1 MLVKSSCWVL
11 IPCRFNVKLK
21 DTCFRRHEMAE
32 FYKLK
37 VADIYKE
44 TEDTSVITFDMPS
57 DLQKVFKFRQG
68 QHLTL
73 KADINGEDL
82 RRSYS
87 LCSSPN
93 DSQWKVAVKL
103 IPGGKFSSFINSEL
117 KAGDFIEVM
126 SPSGTFGVEVNAE
139 KPKNYIFFA
148 AGSGITPVLSM
159 IKAHL
164 QSEPNSTCKLFYVNK
179 TAKSIIFKEELEQLR
194 NTYFGRL
201 EIYYFLTKERR
212 DIELFNGR
220 FDDEKMQV
228 LTKTFIDIPDTSE
241 VFLCGPEK
249 MVNYVSDYL
258 ITAGLPKDL
267 VHFELFVTGLSDE
280 DIKRAERLAKQNVEG
295 IEITIVD
302 GGKEFSF
309 TMTKEYDNILD
320 AALGAGADLPFAC
333 KGGVCSTCK
342 CKVIEGAVEMKINYA
357 LDDKEVSQNLVL
369 SCQSVPTTEKVVVD
383 FDV

>member
-1 MLVKSSCWVL
+1 
-11 IPCRFNVKLK
+11 
-21 DTCFRRHEMAE
+21 MAE
-32 FYKLK
+32 FHNL
-37 VADIYKE
+37 VVEDIYKE
-44 TEDTSVITFDMPS
+44 TEDTSVITFAIP
-57 DLQKVFKFRQG
+57 DLLKETFAFRHG

-73 KADINGEDL
+73 KADINGEDV

-87 LCSSPN
+87 LCSSPLE
-93 DSQWKVAVKL
+93 DKWQVAVKQ
-103 IPGGKFSSFINSEL
+103 IPGGKFSTFINESL
-117 KAGDFIEVM
+117 QSGDKIEVM
-126 SPSGTFGVEVNAE
+126 APSGTFGVETNSE
-139 KPKNYIFFA
+139 FSKNYLFFA

-164 QSEPNSTCKLFYVNK
+164 KAEPNSTCKLFYVNK

-201 EIYYFLTKERR
+201 EIYYFLTKEKR

-220 FDDEKMQV
+220 FDDEKMQI

-241 VFLCGPEK
+241 VFLCGPEQ
-249 MVNYVSDYL
+249 MVKFVSDYL
-258 ITAGLPKDL
+258 VNAGLPKEL
-267 VHFELFVTGLSDE
+267 VHFELFVTGLSEE
-280 DIKRAERLAKQNVEG
+280 DIKRAERLAQQNVEG
-295 IEITIVD
+295 TEVVIVD
-302 GGKEFSF
+302 GGKEFLF

-342 CKVIEGAVEMKINYA
+342 CEVKEGSVEMKINYA

-369 SCQSVPTTEKVVVD
+369 SCQAVPTTEKVVVD

>member
-1 MLVKSSCWVL
+1 
-11 IPCRFNVKLK
+11 
-21 DTCFRRHEMAE
+21 MAD
-32 FYKLK
+32 FYTLK
-37 VADIYKE
+37 VSNIYKE
-44 TEDTSVITFDMPS
+44 TTDTSVVTFDVPS
-57 DLQKVFKFRQG
+57 ELHDAFKFRQG

-73 KADINGEDL
+73 KADINGEDV

-93 DSQWKVAVKL
+93 DQEWKVAIKL
-103 IPGGKFSSFINSEL
+103 IPGGKFSTFVNNEL
-117 KAGDFIEVM
+117 QTGDELEVM
-126 SPSGTFGVEVNAE
+126 QPSGTFGVKCNYE
-139 KPKNYIFFA
+139 KAKNYLFFS
-148 AGSGITPVLSM
+148 AGSGITPIMSM
-159 IKAHL
+159 IKMHL
-164 QSEPNSTCKLFYVNK
+164 AEEPNATCKLFYVNK

-201 EIYYFLTKERR
+201 EIYYFLTEERR
-212 DIELFNGR
+212 DIDLFNGR
-220 FDDEKMQV
+220 FDDDKMRV

-241 VFLCGPEK
+241 VFLCGPEL
-249 MVNYVSDYL
+249 MVNYVSNYL
-258 ITAGLPKDL
+258 IEAGLPKHL

-295 IEITIVD
+295 IKVTIID
-302 GGKEFSF
+302 GGKEFLF

-342 CKVIEGAVEMKINYA
+342 CQVNYGDVEMKVNYA
-357 LDDKEVSQNLVL
+357 LEDKEVAQNFVL
-369 SCQSVPTTEKVVVD
+369 SCQAVPTTEKVVLD

>member
-1 MLVKSSCWVL
+1 
-11 IPCRFNVKLK
+11 
-21 DTCFRRHEMAE
+21 MAE
-32 FYKLK
+32 FHNLK

-44 TEDTSVITFDMPS
+44 TEDTSVVTFEIPLE
-57 DLQKVFKFRQG
+57 LQEAFKFRQG

-73 KADINGEDL
+73 KTDINGEDV

-87 LCSSPN
+87 LCSSPFEH
-93 DSQWKVAVKL
+93 QWKVAVKL
-103 IPGGKFSSFINSEL
+103 IPGGKFSTFINEKL
-117 KAGDFIEVM
+117 KTGDQLEVM
-126 SPSGTFGVEVNAE
+126 APSGTFGVSV
-139 KPKNYIFFA
+139 KPEERKNYLFFA

-159 IKAHL
+159 IKTHL
-164 QSEPNSTCKLFYVNK
+164 KTEPNSTCKLFYVNK

-212 DIELFNGR
+212 DIDLFNGR

-249 MVNYVSDYL
+249 MVNYVSEYL
-258 ITAGLPKDL
+258 INEGLQKEL

-280 DIKRAERLAKQNVEG
+280 DIKRAERLAQQNVEG
-295 IEITIVD
+295 IEVTIVD
-302 GGKEFSF
+302 GGKEFEF

-342 CKVIEGAVEMKINYA
+342 CEVVEGAVEMKINYA
-357 LDDKEVSQNLVL
+357 LDEKEVSQNLVL
-369 SCQSVPTTEKVVVD
+369 SCQAVPTTEKVVVD

>member
-1 MLVKSSCWVL
+1 
-11 IPCRFNVKLK
+11 
-21 DTCFRRHEMAE
+21 MAE
-32 FYKLK
+32 FHNLK

-44 TEDTSVITFDMPS
+44 TEDTSVVTFEVPS
-57 DLQKVFKFRQG
+57 ELQDAFKFRQG

-73 KADINGEDL
+73 KADIGGEDI

-87 LCSSPN
+87 LCSSPLDN
-93 DSQWKVAVKL
+93 QWKVAVKL
-103 IPGGKFSSFINSEL
+103 IPNGKFSTYVNDEL
-117 KAGDFIEVM
+117 KTGDQLEVM
-126 SPSGTFGVEVNAE
+126 SPSGNFGVEINAE
-139 KPKNYIFFA
+139 KAKNYLFFA
-148 AGSGITPVLSM
+148 AGSGVTPVLSM
-159 IKAHL
+159 VKTHLKA
-164 QSEPNSTCKLFYVNK
+164 EPNSTCKLFYVNK

-194 NTYFGRL
+194 NAYFGRF

-249 MVNYVSDYL
+249 MVNYVSEYL
-258 ITAGLPKDL
+258 INAGLPKEL
-267 VHFELFVTGLSDE
+267 VHYELFVTGLSDE

-295 IEITIVD
+295 VEVTIVD

-309 TMTKEYDNILD
+309 TMTKDYDNILD

-342 CKVIEGAVEMKINYA
+342 CEVKEGAVEMKVNYA
-357 LDDKEVSQNLVL
+357 LSDKEVSQNLVL
-369 SCQSVPTTEKVVVD
+369 SCQAVPITDKVVVD

>member
-1 MLVKSSCWVL
+1 
-11 IPCRFNVKLK
+11 
-21 DTCFRRHEMAE
+21 MAQ

-37 VADIYKE
+37 IKDIYKE
-44 TEDTSVITFDMPS
+44 TEDTSVITFEVPS
-57 DLQKVFKFRQG
+57 ELHSAFKFRQG

-73 KADINGEDL
+73 KADINGEDV

-87 LCSSPN
+87 LCSSPS
-93 DSQWKVAVKL
+93 DGQWKVAVKL
-103 IPGGKFSSFINSEL
+103 IPGGKFSTYINDEL
-117 KAGDFIEVM
+117 KTGDQLEVM

-139 KPKNYIFFA
+139 KAKNYLFFA
-148 AGSGITPVLSM
+148 AGSGVTPVLSM
-159 IKAHL
+159 VKAHL
-164 QSEPNSTCKLFYVNK
+164 QAEPNSTCKLFYVNK

-194 NTYFGRL
+194 NTYFGRF

-249 MVNYVSDYL
+249 MVNYVSEYL
-258 ITAGLPKDL
+258 INAGLPKEL

-280 DIKRAERLAKQNVEG
+280 DIKRAERLAQQNVEG
-295 IEITIVD
+295 VEVTIVD
-302 GGKEFSF
+302 GGKEFVF

-342 CKVIEGAVEMKINYA
+342 CQVIDGAVEMKINYA
-357 LDDKEVSQNLVL
+357 LDEKEVSQNLVL
-369 SCQSVPTTEKVVVD
+369 SCQAVPTTEKVVVD

>member
-1 MLVKSSCWVL
+1 
-11 IPCRFNVKLK
+11 
-21 DTCFRRHEMAE
+21 MAE
-32 FYKLK
+32 FHNLK
-37 VADIYKE
+37 VVDIYKE
-44 TEDTSVITFDMPS
+44 TEDTSVVTFEIPTELHDAFM
-57 DLQKVFKFRQG
+57 FRQG

-73 KADINGEDL
+73 KADIDGEDV

-87 LCSSPN
+87 LCSSPIEN
-93 DSQWKVAVKL
+93 QWKVAVKL
-103 IPGGKFSSFINSEL
+103 IPGGKFSTFINDIL
-117 KAGDFIEVM
+117 KTGDRLDVM
-126 SPSGTFGVEVNAE
+126 TPSGTFGVSV
-139 KPKNYIFFA
+139 KPEAQKNYLFFA

-159 IKAHL
+159 IKTHL
-164 QSEPNSTCKLFYVNK
+164 KAEPNSTCKLFYVNK

-220 FDDEKMQV
+220 FDDEKMRV

-241 VFLCGPEK
+241 VFLCGPEQ
-249 MVNYVSDYL
+249 MVNFVSEYL
-258 ITAGLPKDL
+258 INAGLSKEL
-267 VHFELFVTGLSDE
+267 VHFELFVKGLSEE
-280 DIKRAERLAKQNVEG
+280 DLKRVERLAQQNIEG

-302 GGKEFSF
+302 GGKEFAF

-342 CKVIEGAVEMKINYA
+342 CRVVEGEVEMKINYA
-357 LDDKEVSQNLVL
+357 LDEKEVSQQLVL
-369 SCQSVPTTEKVVVD
+369 SCQAVPKTEKVVVD

>member
-1 MLVKSSCWVL
+1 
-11 IPCRFNVKLK
+11 
-21 DTCFRRHEMAE
+21 MAD
-32 FYKLK
+32 FYNIK

-44 TEDTSVITFDMPS
+44 TEDTSVVTFEIPS
-57 DLQKVFKFRQG
+57 ELHHEFKFRQG

-73 KADINGEDL
+73 KAIIDGEDV

-87 LCSSPN
+87 LCSSPL
-93 DSQWKVAVKL
+93 DHKWQVAVKQ
-103 IPGGKFSSFINSEL
+103 IPEGKFSTYINEYL
-117 KAGDFIEVM
+117 KAGDDIEVM
-126 SPSGTFGVEVNAE
+126 APSGTFGVEVNNE
-139 KPKNYIFFA
+139 KPKNYLFFA
-148 AGSGITPVLSM
+148 AGSGVTPVLSM
-159 IKAHL
+159 VKTHL
-164 QSEPNSTCKLFYVNK
+164 ASETNATCKLFYVNK

-194 NTYFGRL
+194 NAYFGRL

-212 DIELFNGR
+212 DIALFNGR

-249 MVNYVSDYL
+249 MVNYVSEYL
-258 ITAGLPKDL
+258 VKSGLPKEL
-267 VHFELFVTGLSDE
+267 IHFELFVKGLSEE
-280 DIKRAERLAKQNVEG
+280 DIQRAERLSQQNVEG
-295 IEITIVD
+295 IEVTIVD

-309 TMTKEYDNILD
+309 TMTKDYDNILD

-342 CKVIEGAVEMKINYA
+342 CRVIDGSVEMKINYA
-357 LDDKEVSQNLVL
+357 LDEKEVAQNLVL
-369 SCQSVPTTEKVVVD
+369 SCQAVPTTEKVVVD

>member
-1 MLVKSSCWVL
+1 
-11 IPCRFNVKLK
+11 
-21 DTCFRRHEMAE
+21 MAE
-32 FYKLK
+32 FHSLK
-37 VADIYKE
+37 IADIYKE
-44 TEDTSVITFDMPS
+44 TEDTSVVTFEVPLALRDA
-57 DLQKVFKFRQG
+57 FKFRQG

-73 KADINGEDL
+73 KADINDEDV

-87 LCSSPN
+87 LCSCPTEN
-93 DSQWKVAVKL
+93 KWQVAVKQ
-103 IPGGKFSSFINSEL
+103 IPGGKFSTYINESVQP
-117 KAGDFIEVM
+117 GDQLEVLA
-126 SPSGTFGVEVNAE
+126 PSGTFGVSV
-139 KPKNYIFFA
+139 KPEASKNYLFFA

-164 QSEPNSTCKLFYVNK
+164 KSEPNSTCKLFYVNK

-220 FDDEKMQV
+220 FDDDKMKV

-241 VFLCGPEK
+241 VFLCGPEN
-249 MVNYVSDYL
+249 MVNYVSEYL
-258 ITAGLPKDL
+258 INAGLSKEL
-267 VHFELFVTGLSDE
+267 VHFELFVTGLSEE
-280 DIKRAERLAKQNVEG
+280 DIKRAERLAQQNVEG
-295 IEITIVD
+295 TEVTIVD
-302 GGKEFSF
+302 GGKEFAF

-342 CKVIEGAVEMKINYA
+342 CKVKEGSVEMKINYA

-369 SCQSVPTTEKVVVD
+369 SCQAVPTSDKVVVD

>member
-1 MLVKSSCWVL
+1 
-11 IPCRFNVKLK
+11 
-21 DTCFRRHEMAE
+21 MAE
-32 FYKLK
+32 FHNLK
-37 VADIYKE
+37 VAEIYKE
-44 TEDTSVITFDMPS
+44 TEDTSVVTFHVPEY
-57 DLQKVFKFRQG
+57 LQDAFKFTQG

-73 KADINGEDL
+73 KTDINGEDV

-87 LCSSPN
+87 LCSSPLDN
-93 DSQWKVAVKL
+93 KWQVAVKL
-103 IPGGKFSSFINSEL
+103 IPGGKFSTYINETL
-117 KAGDFIEVM
+117 ATGDTLEVM
-126 SPSGTFGVEVNAE
+126 APSGKFGVEA
-139 KPKNYIFFA
+139 KPNESKNYLFFA

-159 IKAHL
+159 VKAHL
-164 QSEPNSTCKLFYVNK
+164 AQEPNATCKLFYVNK

-194 NTYFGRL
+194 NKYFGRF
-201 EIYYFLTKERR
+201 EIFYFLTKEKR

-220 FDDEKMQV
+220 FDDEKMKV
-228 LTKTFIDIPDTSE
+228 LTNTFIDIPDTND

-258 ITAGLPKDL
+258 VNAGLPKEN
-267 VHFELFVTGLSDE
+267 VHFELFVTGLSEE
-280 DIKRAERLAKQNVEG
+280 DIKRAERLSKQNVEG
-295 IEITIVD
+295 VEITIVD

-342 CKVIEGAVEMKINYA
+342 CEVKEGHVEMKINYA
-357 LDDKEVSQNLVL
+357 LDEKEVSQNLVL
-369 SCQSVPTTEKVVVD
+369 SCQAVPTTDKVVVD